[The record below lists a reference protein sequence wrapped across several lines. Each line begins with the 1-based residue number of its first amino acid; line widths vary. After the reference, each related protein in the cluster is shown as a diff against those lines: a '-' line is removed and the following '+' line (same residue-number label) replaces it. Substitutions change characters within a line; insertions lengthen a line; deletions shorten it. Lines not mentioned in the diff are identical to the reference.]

1 MLEVV
6 ALGGLGEFGMNM
18 LALTWGETTI
28 VVDAGVMF
36 PDPEL
41 LGVDRIIPDLTYLQ
55 QKGRAAALVL
65 THGHEDHIGGVPH
78 VLALVDGPIYGTPLT
93 LAMVEP
99 KLEEHGID
107 GRELI
112 AVKPHDRV
120 TVGPFEIEFIRV
132 THSIP
137 DCVALAI
144 HTPAG
149 VIVHTGDFKIDQTPL
164 DGEHFD
170 VHRFAQLG
178 SEGVLALFA
187 DSTNIDRRGFTG
199 SEREVVDAFE
209 EVFTSAP
216 GKLIVAAFA
225 SSIYRMQILVD
236 LAAQFDRKVAF
247 IGRGMIRNSEIAQ
260 RLGYLRIPAGV
271 QIRDSQVGDYP
282 AQDVLCL
289 STGSQGEPMSAL
301 SRIAIDDHRHVK
313 VGPDDTVV
321 LSARSIPG
329 NEKAIGRVIN
339 HLARRGAEVIYEGI
353 KHVHVSGHGS
363 EEELKL
369 MLSLV
374 KPRFFIPVHG
384 EYRQL
389 SQHGRVAARVFE
401 GRDPRP
407 EILLAENGDILQFDV
422 DGARIAGKAPV
433 GRILIDDTRTGEVG
447 DEVLRDRRHLAEDG
461 LVVPVVA
468 INKQTGMLEGV
479 PDIITRGF
487 VMENSAGAAR
497 GRRAPAGRG
506 RRSGQPRGA
515 HRSGADQGEAARRA
529 APLLSETFGT
539 TAVRAARH
547 HGDLTREWIDGF
559 APGQR
564 IRRRGAVRG
573 RAASGSSRSPATSR
587 ATRSGSSAPARMP
600 TPPTS
605 PGGSARS
612 SPSCRFSCSATR
624 PTSVRRRW

>member
-6 ALGGLGEFGMNM
+6 PLGGLGEFGMNM
-18 LALTWGETTI
+18 LALTWGETTL

-36 PDPEL
+36 PDLEL

-78 VLALVDGPIYGTPLT
+78 VVPYIDGPVYGTPLA
-93 LAMVEP
+93 LALVEP
-99 KLEEHGID
+99 KLQEHGLQD
-107 GRELI
+107 SARLT
-112 AVKPHDRV
+112 VVRPRDRV
-120 TVGPFEIEFIRV
+120 TVGPFTVEFIRV
-132 THSIP
+132 THSMP

-149 VIVHTGDFKIDQTPL
+149 VVVHTGDFKIDQTPI

-199 SEREVVDAFE
+199 SEVEVVEAFE
-209 EVFTSAP
+209 EIFASAN
-216 GKLIVAAFA
+216 GRLIVAAFS

-247 IGRGMIRNSEIAQ
+247 VGRGMIENSQIAQ
-260 RLGYLRIPAGV
+260 RLGYLRVPAGV
-271 QIRDSQVGDYP
+271 QIRDSEVASYP

-289 STGSQGEPMSAL
+289 TTGSQGEPMSAL
-301 SRIAIDDHRHVK
+301 SRIAIDDHRYVK
-313 VGPDDTVV
+313 VGPEDTVV
-321 LSARSIPG
+321 LSARAIPG

-339 HLARRGAEVIYEGI
+339 HVARRGADVIHEGI

-369 MLSLV
+369 MLTLV
-374 KPRFFIPVHG
+374 RPRYFVPVHG

-389 SQHGRVAARVFE
+389 SQHARIANRVFA
-401 GRDPRP
+401 GRDPKP
-407 EILLAENGDILQFDV
+407 DILLVEDGDILHFDAE
-422 DGARIAGKAPV
+422 GGRIAGKAPV
-433 GRILIDDTRTGEVG
+433 GRILIDGTGEVG

-468 INKQTGMLEGV
+468 INKQTGALEGV

-487 VMENSAGAAR
+487 VMENSQELLAEGAR
-497 GRRAPAGRG
+497 
-506 RRSGQPRGA
+506 
-515 HRSGADQGEAARRA
+515 
-529 APLLSETFGT
+529 LLSEVIHQASVEERTEQGLIKEKLR
-539 TAVRAARH
+539 VE
-547 HGDLTREWIDGF
+547 L
-559 APGQR
+559 
-564 IRRRGAVRG
+564 RRFFRK
-573 RAASGSSRSPATSR
+573 
-587 ATRSGSSAPARMP
+587 RSGR
-600 TPPTS
+600 
-605 PGGSARS
+605 
-612 SPSCRFSCSATR
+612 R
-624 PTSVRRRW
+624 PLVLPVIMEI